1 MTSPRPISIAPAA
14 NPTPFRI
21 TLPPPPPKPPEP
33 PPIRLVLSRAEAAAA
48 LGISARTID
57 AMVKNGELPFARI
70 GSRVTFPVGAL
81 LAWLAD
87 RTIPARPGD
96 LDSDGTDAA
105 G

>member
-1 MTSPRPISIAPAA
+1 MSARPISVAIPRCTTPIA
-14 NPTPFRI
+14 I
-21 TLPPPPPKPPEP
+21 TLPAPPPKPPEAP
-33 PPIRLVLSRAEAAAA
+33 PVRLVLSRAEAAAA

-81 LAWLAD
+81 LAWLAA

-96 LDSDGTDAA
+96 LDSDSTDSP